1 MPGADASAIDR
12 LEENVATAPTPSEIV
27 RAGLDAAGMVT
38 SLMAGFP
45 TGVLEER
52 PVRFQCRCNRE
63 RVECAILA
71 LGRDGMI
78 DVLTGEGRAEVI
90 CEFCA
95 TRYIVEEPEL
105 RALLDASST

>member
-1 MPGADASAIDR
+1 MPGAEAGAVDR

-38 SLMAGFP
+38 GLMAGFR

-52 PVRFQCRCNRE
+52 PVRFQCRCSRE

-71 LGRDGMI
+71 LGRDEMM
-78 DVLTGEGRAEVI
+78 DVLTGERRVQVT

-95 TRYIVEEPEL
+95 SRYVVEEPEL
-105 RALLDASST
+105 RALLDASRT